1 MNLDVHLIVNCLL
14 FYYTITS
21 NGKEICI
28 HLECYIERDATTY
41 AKYVVFQSPT
51 YMKAPLSKS
60 ILYIIGF

>member
-1 MNLDVHLIVNCLL
+1 MNLDVHFIINCLL

-51 YMKAPLSKS
+51 YMKALLSKHPF
-60 ILYIIGF
+60 YT